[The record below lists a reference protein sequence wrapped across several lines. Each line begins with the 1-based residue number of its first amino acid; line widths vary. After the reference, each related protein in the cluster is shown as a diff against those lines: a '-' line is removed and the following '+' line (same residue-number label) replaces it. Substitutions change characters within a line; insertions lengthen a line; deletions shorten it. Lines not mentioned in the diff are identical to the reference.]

1 MHKRGLSSTISNETT
16 VIHTGTENLQR
27 LTADMIALFK
37 MGIAHQI
44 GACTPDGRPVLCR
57 GLAAT
62 VEESGKVAVLLSAE
76 SGFEVLDAIRET
88 AWIALN
94 VTVPSTYQSLHLK
107 GRDAVSSKA
116 SPMHRPLLEASH
128 RAFRDQVMPFG
139 FTPEFTHA
147 WYDVTDD
154 DLRVVRFTPLGAWN
168 QTPGPGAG
176 NRLDLSIDR

>member
-1 MHKRGLSSTISNETT
+1 MHKRGVFSTISNEDE
-16 VIHTGTENLQR
+16 VHSHGDRNLQR
-27 LTADMIALFK
+27 LTADMIALFQ

-44 GACTPDGRPVLCR
+44 GACTPAGRPVLCR

-62 VEESGKVAVLLSAE
+62 VEASGKVAVLLSAA

-88 AWIALN
+88 AWVAVN

-107 GRDAVSSKA
+107 GRDAVTSAA
-116 SPMHRPLLEASH
+116 SPAHRPLLEASH
-128 RAFRDQVMPFG
+128 RAFRDQITPFG
-139 FTPEFTHA
+139 FTPEFTQS

-176 NRLDLSIDR
+176 NRLDLSIER